1 MWHKGMVL
9 SPVSNIKDIYSQVCN
24 LLHVTRWT
32 FISETKRHI
41 FLVFHCQCVKIV
53 AKKADCM
60 WVNMTTLIPRQRK
73 YSSNGKCIQGWEM
86 NNSIK
91 IKHTAQR
98 IQVTVIQQHIHF
110 FQSFLEPPSLRVG
123 PSSSQFKLIQLS
135 CQTNTLLH
143 SLQ

>member
-1 MWHKGMVL
+1 
-9 SPVSNIKDIYSQVCN
+9 
-24 LLHVTRWT
+24 
-32 FISETKRHI
+32 
-41 FLVFHCQCVKIV
+41 
-53 AKKADCM
+53 
-60 WVNMTTLIPRQRK
+60 
-73 YSSNGKCIQGWEM
+73 M